1 MRHDKGR
8 YRAARSVSAGIIA
21 GPRAGMARAARA
33 GHGKP
38 SRARDQPARVRMVRN
53 ARISVVGGA
62 GGTNPSQQGP
72 PAPISTKLHR
82 ECGFSTN
89 QGPSFALS
97 EPHSMVLLMVRSR
110 LGSPIEPGSD
120 RGRGEQR
127 FGFFLETVRPRGH
140 HPPRPPLGPSD
151 AAGDPDR
158 PLIAGFA
165 REKQQ
170 ADDDLIAR
178 ASGES
183 RRESETEDYGLNR

>member
-21 GPRAGMARAARA
+21 GPRAGMARAACA

-89 QGPSFALS
+89 QGPSFASL
-97 EPHSMVLLMVRSR
+97 
-110 LGSPIEPGSD
+110 SPIPWSYSWYD
-120 RGRGEQR
+120 RGSARRSSPDRIAGGASSASAFSWR
-127 FGFFLETVRPRGH
+127 LFDPGGTIPPGPHWVLPMPR
-140 HPPRPPLGPSD
+140 
-151 AAGDPDR
+151 GDPDR

>member
-1 MRHDKGR
+1 MPT
-8 YRAARSVSAGIIA
+8 SMPAGSTISQA
-21 GPRAGMARAARA
+21 
-33 GHGKP
+33 KP

-151 AAGDPDR
+151 AAGGPR
-158 PLIAGFA
+158 QTFNRGICQGKATG
-165 REKQQ
+165 
-170 ADDDLIAR
+170 
-178 ASGES
+178 
-183 RRESETEDYGLNR
+183 RR

>member
-1 MRHDKGR
+1 
-8 YRAARSVSAGIIA
+8 
-21 GPRAGMARAARA
+21 
-33 GHGKP
+33 
-38 SRARDQPARVRMVRN
+38 
-53 ARISVVGGA
+53 
-62 GGTNPSQQGP
+62 
-72 PAPISTKLHR
+72 
-82 ECGFSTN
+82 
-89 QGPSFALS
+89 
-97 EPHSMVLLMVRSR
+97 MVLLMVRSR

-140 HPPRPPLGPSD
+140 HPPGPHWVLPMPR
-151 AAGDPDR
+151 GDPDR